1 MFLFYEAHG
10 VQEFYLYDPGRG
22 DLAGWLRGDTR
33 LEEIVEMN
41 GYESPRLKV
50 RFEPGEGMDS
60 LRITGPDGTPFA
72 TSKMS

>member
-1 MFLFYEAHG
+1 MQWEESGVAPQVIFEILSPSHRFGDVVSMFLFYEAHG

-41 GYESPRLKV
+41 GTKAP
-50 RFEPGEGMDS
+50 
-60 LRITGPDGTPFA
+60 A
-72 TSKMS
+72 